1 MTERKVYLD
10 NETLDEVER
19 MIKPLLSHQLNSN
32 WFMLDNEMAKA
43 RSFANENNDQEAHQI
58 ADKIQADIAAICLEH
73 DRSIELLRLVVA
85 QAKVANELHTNF
97 MKRSIEQ

>member
-1 MTERKVYLD
+1 MRKVYLD
-10 NETLDEVER
+10 NNSLDEIER

-32 WFMLDNEMAKA
+32 WFMLDNELAKA

-58 ADKIQADIAAICLEH
+58 ADKIQADIAAIRLQH
-73 DRSIELLRLVVA
+73 DRCVEFLGIVIA

-97 MKRSIEQ
+97 MKRSINQ